1 MRRSV
6 RRADLSAGV
15 ARRAPVIEMS
25 DLPDFG
31 SWTPRELEAAEIAA
45 IEFLNQNIEGIA
57 DTFDKRASLI
67 RRVIGMMRSE
77 DATFEER
84 MMYLSLL
91 QEIATSVSE
100 SARDFFEIGCVPHVA
115 HIVNEE

>member
-1 MRRSV
+1 M
-6 RRADLSAGV
+6 
-15 ARRAPVIEMS
+15 PET
-25 DLPDFG
+25 PDFG
-31 SWTPRELEAAEIAA
+31 SWTPRELERAENAA

-67 RRVIGMMRSE
+67 RRVIGMMRSG

-91 QEIATSVSE
+91 QEIAASVSE
-100 SARDFFEIGCVPHVA
+100 SARDFFEMGCVPRVA
-115 HIVNEE
+115 NMIKSQ

>member
-1 MRRSV
+1 M
-6 RRADLSAGV
+6 DLSAGDGESN
-15 ARRAPVIEMS
+15 PMSEMS
-25 DLPDFG
+25 DQPDFG
-31 SWTPRELEAAEIAA
+31 SWTPQELEVAENAA
-45 IEFLNQNIEGIA
+45 IEFLNQNIDGIA

-67 RRVIGMMRSE
+67 RRVIGMMRSG

-100 SARDFFEIGCVPHVA
+100 SAREFFEIGCVPRVA

>member
-1 MRRSV
+1 
-6 RRADLSAGV
+6 
-15 ARRAPVIEMS
+15 MS
-25 DLPDFG
+25 DQPDFA
-31 SWTPRELEAAEIAA
+31 SWTPRQLEQAENAA

-67 RRVIGMMRSE
+67 RRVIAMMRSG

-91 QEIATSVSE
+91 QEIAASVSE
-100 SARDFFEIGCVPHVA
+100 SARDFFEIGCVPRVA
-115 HIVNEE
+115 HIVRDE

>member
-1 MRRSV
+1 MQASIM
-6 RRADLSAGV
+6 
-15 ARRAPVIEMS
+15 P

-31 SWTPRELEAAEIAA
+31 SCTPRELEQAENAA

-57 DTFDKRASLI
+57 DNFDKRASLI
-67 RRVIGMMRSE
+67 RRVIGMMRSG

-91 QEIATSVSE
+91 QEIAASVSE
-100 SARDFFEIGCVPHVA
+100 SARDFFEIGCVPRVA
-115 HIVNEE
+115 HLVRDD